1 MATLVGMSAD
11 ARGQTF
17 TVDRDETV
25 VGRRPESNVVL
36 AGTSVSGRH
45 CMIRRDGFRY
55 FIRDLGST
63 NGTRLNGREVNVE
76 MRLRPKDILQVGTL
90 EFLFDSDEKP
100 EEEPGSLTNT
110 TRVEIATGTSTKP
123 ETFASISP
131 FGTRRP
137 AQMTVWYAIIAIVG
151 ILALGV
157 AVVLFIFVSQLK

>member
-63 NGTRLNGREVNVE
+63 NGTRLNGREVNLE
-76 MRLRPKDILQVGTL
+76 MRLRPKDILQVGSL
-90 EFLFDSDEKP
+90 EFLFDSDE
-100 EEEPGSLTNT
+100 
-110 TRVEIATGTSTKP
+110 
-123 ETFASISP
+123 
-131 FGTRRP
+131 
-137 AQMTVWYAIIAIVG
+137 
-151 ILALGV
+151 
-157 AVVLFIFVSQLK
+157 